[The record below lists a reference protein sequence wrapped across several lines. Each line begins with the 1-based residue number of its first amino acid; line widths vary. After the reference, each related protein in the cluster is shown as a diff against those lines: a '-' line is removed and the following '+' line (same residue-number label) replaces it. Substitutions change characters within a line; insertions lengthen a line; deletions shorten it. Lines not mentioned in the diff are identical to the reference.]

1 MNLPPLLL
9 IRAVSRNRSPHA
21 PNRTLRTVHSALAQV
36 LQVLAGFSILAGF
49 VLLDALLAQSV
60 RASRVAEGFLRG
72 AQGLVPGAGV
82 LGSGGFGSGGLLC
95 GLLCI
100 YVSSFFLSFL

>member
-9 IRAVSRNRSPHA
+9 IRAISRKRSPHA
-21 PNRTLRTVHSALAQV
+21 PNRTLRTVHSALTQV

-82 LGSGGFGSGGLLC
+82 LGSAGFGSGGLVC
-95 GLLCI
+95 GLLCM
-100 YVSSFFLSFL
+100 YVSSFFLSCL